1 MMDLKAKRD
10 MLTAINTPS
19 VFDPIAKE
27 AFQTVDSDNSGSIDR
42 AEFDVC
48 VKQVAE
54 GFGFEIGQEKIDEL
68 YSSLDSDNNGTIDY
82 DEFKKYIK
90 QIMNDLIE
98 NL

>member
-1 MMDLKAKRD
+1 MDLKAKRD

-27 AFQTVDSDNSGSIDR
+27 AFQTVDSDNSGYIDR

-48 VKQVAE
+48 VKQVAD
-54 GFGFEIGQEKIDEL
+54 GFGFEIDQAKIDEL
-68 YSSLDSDNNGTIDY
+68 YSSLDSDSNGTIDY
-82 DEFKKYIK
+82 EEFKRYIK